1 MEGMCT
7 SYAAKLQ
14 GGTENALDAAMSDV
28 RQTPAA
34 LAQVACPTLNYAR
47 AHALSDAST
56 ANGAGACSAGADSAL
71 LAQRDAARATT
82 TGLKCGAQSVHGR
95 RGHALHAVHHAR
107 ICGALEAYHAAV
119 SLTHAAVLRKRVT
132 CERELRTNQSQ
143 IEPEIPAHNYLLA
156 HARTHTRTHSRTH
169 RAQIHTT
176 TALYRR
182 LLQLADLRAEGLQSK
197 NNARAGVR
205 FGTHQTHSQSRQ
217 RHLHKYV
224 PPSAPPLS
232 PQLSPQP
239 SYSRLPAPARAHA
252 RARATLPPRPRA
264 RGLRRA
270 RSGLHHQRPRVIAG
284 HVGEQRMKA
293 RRVKQYQTR
302 KHTQACRAAH
312 YL

>member
-1 MEGMCT
+1 MEGMCP

-56 ANGAGACSAGADSAL
+56 ANGADACSAGADSAL

-95 RGHALHAVHHAR
+95 RGHALHAVHHAS

-176 TALYRR
+176 AARTVPALAAARGFARGRPAVQKQRASRR
-182 LLQLADLRAEGLQSK
+182 Q
-197 NNARAGVR
+197 VR
-205 FGTHQTHSQSRQ
+205 HASNSQSVTTETSTHVCAALCTSVVAAAVAAAFVFAAASSRACA
-217 RHLHKYV
+217 RSRSRDSSTAASRARTAASSLWT
-224 PPSAPPLS
+224 APP
-232 PQLSPQP
+232 
-239 SYSRLPAPARAHA
+239 AAARH
-252 RARATLPPRPRA
+252 
-264 RGLRRA
+264 RR
-270 RSGLHHQRPRVIAG
+270 
-284 HVGEQRMKA
+284 
-293 RRVKQYQTR
+293 T
-302 KHTQACRAAH
+302 CR
-312 YL
+312 

>member
-1 MEGMCT
+1 M
-7 SYAAKLQ
+7 
-14 GGTENALDAAMSDV
+14 
-28 RQTPAA
+28 
-34 LAQVACPTLNYAR
+34 
-47 AHALSDAST
+47 
-56 ANGAGACSAGADSAL
+56 
-71 LAQRDAARATT
+71 
-82 TGLKCGAQSVHGR
+82 
-95 RGHALHAVHHAR
+95 
-107 ICGALEAYHAAV
+107 
-119 SLTHAAVLRKRVT
+119 
-132 CERELRTNQSQ
+132 
-143 IEPEIPAHNYLLA
+143 
-156 HARTHTRTHSRTH
+156 HARTHSVTRARQTGQMPAARVPIAHSSHSATLHVQQQRGSNAAHRACTAGAATHCMQSITQVFAGRSKHTTQLSASRMPRCCASVLRVNENFAQINLKSSPKSLHTITYSHTHARTHARIHARTAH
-169 RAQIHTT
+169 KYTQQLR
-176 TALYRR
+176 ALYRR

-217 RHLHKYV
+217 RHLHMYV